1 MFNDFANWK
10 ISDEDKISHLDDH
23 DALKIYMEE
32 KYAMSPGEG
41 NILDTVQGMN
51 SPPMEEAK
59 NSAAVMGTLASCSKK
74 SGNQRR
80 KKRSDEGRFKQRL
93 QELCFRAHLFVKPT
107 YTSYLQLSSTL
118 LNWTFLAVG

>member
-1 MFNDFANWK
+1 MFNDFVNWK
-10 ISDEDKISHLDDH
+10 ISDEDKISYLDDH

-80 KKRSDEGRFKQRL
+80 KKRSDEGRFKLNFNDVRL
-93 QELCFRAHLFVKPT
+93 QSFV
-107 YTSYLQLSSTL
+107 LWHICL
-118 LNWTFLAVG
+118 